1 MAATTLR
8 ACDTVHTCLR
18 QVFLADDL
26 GDLCDPLDF
35 LLIVGKSVKNSTD
48 KTSREE
54 IAQKQKFGIFLKKA

>member
-35 LLIVGKSVKNSTD
+35 LLILGT
-48 KTSREE
+48 
-54 IAQKQKFGIFLKKA
+54 